1 MTDNVTV
8 VAVLGII
15 LGVMAPVLLVACI
28 LFYKHRKLRM
38 THETIL
44 RLAEKGAAIPPEL
57 LSQHSEP
64 GASDLRRGNV
74 LSLIGVALSI
84 FLYEVGAPWSI
95 GLIPMFAG
103 IGYLI
108 TWKIEGR
115 QERPA
120 ATKSIATV

>member
-44 RLAEKGAAIPPEL
+44 KLAEKGAAIPPEL
-57 LSQHSEP
+57 LAQHSEP
-64 GASDLRRGNV
+64 RASDLRRGMV
-74 LSLIGVALSI
+74 LTLIGVALSI

-103 IGYLI
+103 LGYLI

-115 QERPA
+115 ETGLSTA
-120 ATKSIATV
+120 KSIASI